1 MKKSFKFSAILLAL
15 ITSVSGL
22 APVGAVPP
30 LKPDAKSEEK
40 SKEMPQ
46 KRAREEED
54 SEEKST
60 ENPQK
65 RAREEELRQY
75 HKPLLTLSQLPE
87 KQKELTE
94 FFGARER
101 SISNGFYILKLSE
114 CLVPRQQT
122 ILTFKFDKIIP
133 FHLNEVKAR
142 YVESIE
148 RVPYD
153 IQSFLYFVKKYS
165 IPNGSAYRTPTQLTA
180 LASFVVIYSLL
191 TRYNS
196 TDFALGYKIGNPRS
210 KLSEYPQLHRL
221 LAISKFKRDPSVPE
235 LDTDTP
241 PEEFYFDTAKIR
253 YNHDKMSI
261 ETDLYFH
268 DKIVYKATLEG

>member
-22 APVGAVPP
+22 APIGAVPP

-54 SEEKST
+54 SEELRQRT
-60 ENPQK
+60 ECIE
-65 RAREEELRQY
+65 RLLRQY
-75 HKPLLTLSQLPE
+75 RKPLLTPSQLPE

-94 FFGARER
+94 FLNARGKIVGNE
-101 SISNGFYILKLSE
+101 FYILKLSE
-114 CLVPRQQT
+114 CLVPRKQT

-142 YVESIE
+142 YVESMA

-153 IQSFLYFVKKYS
+153 IQKFLYFVKNYS
-165 IPNGSAYRTPTQLTA
+165 IPNGGAYRTPTQLTA
-180 LASFVVIYSLL
+180 LTSFVVIYSLL
-191 TRYNS
+191 IQYNS
-196 TDFALGYKIGNPRS
+196 TDSALGYKIGNPRS

-253 YNHDKMSI
+253 YNHDEMSI

-268 DKIVYKATLEG
+268 DKIVYKATLGG